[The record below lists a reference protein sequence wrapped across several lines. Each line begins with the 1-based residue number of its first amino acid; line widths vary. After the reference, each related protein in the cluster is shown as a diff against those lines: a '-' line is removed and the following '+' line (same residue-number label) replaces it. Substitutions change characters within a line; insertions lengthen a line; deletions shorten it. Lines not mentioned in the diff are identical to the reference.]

1 MYATKIQMKPG
12 CRTSNNL
19 QEIDSIYIE
28 GYPFYRFAK
37 KSEVYDYL
45 NQNPRTI
52 QVAIAPYPYV
62 IPALS
67 AYGEKY
73 VRSEANGTSRDNL
86 LMGKN
91 QHVTP
96 HPDGGWQVKGAG
108 NSRATVRTETQKEAI
123 DIARDIARNQESE
136 LFIHGEN
143 GRIRERDSHGHDP
156 YPPKG

>member
-1 MYATKIQMKPG
+1 
-12 CRTSNNL
+12 
-19 QEIDSIYIE
+19 
-28 GYPFYRFAK
+28 
-37 KSEVYDYL
+37 
-45 NQNPRTI
+45 
-52 QVAIAPYPYV
+52 
-62 IPALS
+62 
-67 AYGEKY
+67 
-73 VRSEANGTSRDNL
+73 
-86 LMGKN
+86 MGKN

-143 GRIRERDSHGHDP
+143 CRIRERDSHGLDP